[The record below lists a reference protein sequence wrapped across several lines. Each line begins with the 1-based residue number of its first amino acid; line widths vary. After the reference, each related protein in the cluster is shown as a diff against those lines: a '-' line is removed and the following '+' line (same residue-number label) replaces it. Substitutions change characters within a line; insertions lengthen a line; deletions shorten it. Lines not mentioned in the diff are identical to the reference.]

1 MRSSGPLARELAAS
15 QSPRGVMGRM
25 VAPSWEQCELPGFSP
40 NRCSFPDVDLSHLVD
55 QNVSPLACNYLL
67 NTKSF
72 GTNEKELLL
81 EDGVNRKQGRA
92 GRLRAVVGAPWP
104 ESPGGTQSAE
114 ERTDP
119 ANAPGEAGTH
129 LGELPEL
136 VGVQ

>member
-25 VAPSWEQCELPGFSP
+25 VAPSWEHCELPGFSP

-55 QNVSPLACNYLL
+55 QNVSSLACNYLL

-81 EDGVNRKQGRA
+81 EDGVNREARKGRA
-92 GRLRAVVGAPWP
+92 VEGSSGCPLARVSRRDAVSGGAHGPGQRA
-104 ESPGGTQSAE
+104 
-114 ERTDP
+114 R
-119 ANAPGEAGTH
+119 
-129 LGELPEL
+129 
-136 VGVQ
+136 